1 MPTSAEIESVEAEV
15 PESTVPTLEIP
26 KINLNQEHQVS
37 GLSLAGLALQKKHRE
52 EKARQKPNSEEDKRA
67 KKVNKEELLI
77 HWNNYI
83 AQLETKGKKIM
94 AANLNMDEPQLHED
108 FSMSMTVP
116 NQIIQQEIDRNKFE
130 LLDYL
135 RDKLENDHLELEVI
149 IKEEMNEKYI
159 FTPEEKYKK
168 MVEQNPSIAILKDT
182 FDLEY

>member
-1 MPTSAEIESVEAEV
+1 MLKSEV
-15 PESTVPTLEIP
+15 ARIEIP
-26 KINLNQEHQVS
+26 KMELNQEHQVS

-52 EKARQKPNSEEDKRA
+52 EKAKQKPNSEEDKRA
-67 KKVNKEELLI
+67 KKVNKEELLV

-94 AANLNMDEPQLHED
+94 AANLNMDAPQLHED
-108 FSMSMTVP
+108 FLMSMTVP

-149 IKEEMNEKYI
+149 VKEEMNEKYI

-168 MVEQNPSIAILKDT
+168 MVEQNPSIALLKDT